1 MKAFLTTT
9 KIQLPFESYADI
21 LKSDFDVMTFK
32 SSANED
38 YFKNAP
44 SGSILRKIYEDKIA
58 HYPGVWQ
65 LGIEESVRRILKKE
79 VIYSADL
86 GSIFL
91 YSKNLCDLM
100 DIKQLR

>member
-21 LKSDFDVMTFK
+21 LESDFDVMTFK

-44 SGSILRKIYEDKIA
+44 SGSILRQIYEDKIA

-65 LGIEESVRRILKKE
+65 LGIEESIRRILNKE

-86 GSIFL
+86 GTIFL
-91 YSKNLCDLM
+91 NSKNLCDLM
-100 DIKQLR
+100 DIKRLR